1 MRRHSRASAKPAKSR
16 RSKSSKSKSRNLAK
30 VATRRPSRSGS
41 ENEVVQ
47 LRRELHEAREQ
58 QTATANVLH
67 VIAGSP
73 TDIEPVLE
81 VIVQTAGELCG
92 SEYAILWRLWEGKYH
107 MAWSNNADPQWAEY
121 WAEHPITPDRGSLL
135 GRTVLERRAV
145 HIADCLN
152 DPEYTQHEA
161 SRTHRPSAS
170 LAHCRS
176 NDQS

>member
-1 MRRHSRASAKPAKSR
+1 M
-16 RSKSSKSKSRNLAK
+16 
-30 VATRRPSRSGS
+30 
-41 ENEVVQ
+41 
-47 LRRELHEAREQ
+47 RRELQEAREQ
-58 QTATANVLH
+58 QTATANVLR

-92 SEYAILWRLWEGKYH
+92 SEYAILFRLREGKYH
-107 MAWSNNADPQWAEY
+107 MAWSNNADPQWVEY